1 MVYVY
6 ILFSE
11 QFDKYYVGQS
21 IDVDNRIYQHNFDD
35 SNSFTSK
42 YRPWKLAR
50 SIPLPNRSS
59 ALKIERLIKKRKSK
73 SFI

>member
-35 SNSFTSK
+35 SNSFTS
-42 YRPWKLAR
+42 
-50 SIPLPNRSS
+50 
-59 ALKIERLIKKRKSK
+59 
-73 SFI
+73 